1 MKMSMTS
8 RFKTYA
14 ATLAIGALLPILSM
28 AEENTPKE
36 SMPPAPQTIVTIN
49 GEPVTD
55 LEVLAFNALQGG
67 QNKLDSQQA
76 QVQLLNQLV
85 NTTLLAQ
92 AAEKEGVDKLPQV
105 VAALKMAR
113 IQVLAE
119 AKVNDYFAKHPVTDE
134 EIKAAYD
141 KKFTT
146 EALQEYKVS
155 HILVKEEQEA
165 KDIIAALEKGEAFDK
180 LAKEHSLDSSKD
192 AGGEL
197 GWVGRNQVVKPF
209 GDAMSSLKKG
219 EFSKTPVKSQ
229 FGWHVILVED
239 IRAQE
244 PPPLDQVKEQFRAQL
259 QQQQLAKL
267 VTEMRSKAKVEV
279 AGAEK
284 GAKAPPPEAKPA
296 PQAK

>member
-1 MKMSMTS
+1 MKISMIKNI
-8 RFKTYA
+8 KTCA
-14 ATLAIGALLPILSM
+14 VALAISALLPMLSI
-28 AEENTPKE
+28 AEENAPKE
-36 SMPPAPQTIVTIN
+36 DKAPAPQTIVTIN

-55 LEVLAFNALQGG
+55 LEVLAFNALQGN

-105 VAALKMAR
+105 LAALKMTR

-134 EIKAAYD
+134 EIKAAYE
-141 KKFTT
+141 KRFTK

-209 GDAMSSLKKG
+209 GDAMSTLKKG

-244 PPPLDQVKEQFRAQL
+244 PPPLDQVKEQFRIQL

-267 VTEMRSKAKVEV
+267 VSEMRSKAKVEV

-284 GAKAPPPEAKPA
+284 ATKAPAPEAKPA

>member
-1 MKMSMTS
+1 MKISMTN
-8 RFKTYA
+8 RIKNCA
-14 ATLAIGALLPILSM
+14 AVLAISAILPTLAV
-28 AEENTPKE
+28 AEENTAQKT
-36 SMPPAPQTIVTIN
+36 SPPVPQTIVTIN
-49 GEPVTD
+49 GSAITD

-119 AKVNDYFAKHPVTDE
+119 ARVNDYFAKHPVTDE

-141 KKFTT
+141 KKFTR

-180 LAKEHSLDSSKD
+180 LAREHSLDSSKD

-209 GDAMSSLKKG
+209 GDAMSSLEKG
-219 EFSKTPVKSQ
+219 KFSKTPVKSQ

-239 IRAQE
+239 IRAQQ
-244 PPPLDQVKEQFRAQL
+244 PPPMDQVKEQFRAQL

-267 VTEMRSKAKVEV
+267 VTEMRNQATVEV
-279 AGAEK
+279 AGAEQ
-284 GAKAPPPEAKPA
+284 AANAPTQEAKPA

>member
-1 MKMSMTS
+1 MKISMIS
-8 RFKTYA
+8 RFKTHA
-14 ATLAIGALLPILSM
+14 AALAITTMLPALAL
-28 AEENTPKE
+28 AEEKAAQE
-36 SMPPAPQTIVTIN
+36 ASPPVPQTIVTIN
-49 GEPVTD
+49 GDAITD
-55 LEVLAFNALQGG
+55 LEVLAFNALQGN

-92 AAEKEGVDKLPQV
+92 AAEKDGVDKLPQV
-105 VAALKMAR
+105 VAALKMAK

-141 KKFTT
+141 KKFTK

-165 KDIIAALEKGEAFDK
+165 KDIIASLEKGEAFDK
-180 LAKEHSLDSSKD
+180 LAKEHSVDSSKD

-239 IRAQE
+239 VRAQQ

-259 QQQQLAKL
+259 QQRQLAKL
-267 VTEMRSKAKVEV
+267 VTEMRNQATVEV

-284 GAKAPPPEAKPA
+284 TTASPAQEAKPA

>member
-1 MKMSMTS
+1 MKKTMNIKLKTFAAALAMS
-8 RFKTYA
+8 
-14 ATLAIGALLPILSM
+14 ALLPVLTQ
-28 AEENTPKE
+28 AEEKAAPAAAE
-36 SMPPAPQTIVTIN
+36 SPASHTIVTIN
-49 GEPVTD
+49 GDAVSY
-55 LEVLAFNALQGG
+55 LEVLAFNALQGN

-92 AAEKEGVDKLPQV
+92 AAKKDGIDKLPQV
-105 VAALKMAR
+105 EASLKMAKV
-113 IQVLAE
+113 QVLAE
-119 AKVNDYFAKHPVTDE
+119 AKVNDYFAKHPVSDE

-141 KKFTT
+141 KKFTK

-165 KDIIAALEKGEAFDK
+165 KDIIASLEKGEDFHK
-180 LAKEHSLDSSKD
+180 LAKVHSLDSSKD

-209 GDAMSSLKKG
+209 GDAMSNLQKG
-219 EFSKTPVKSQ
+219 QYSKTPVKTQ

-239 IRAQE
+239 VRAQE

-267 VTEMRSKAKVEV
+267 VSEMRNQAKVEV
-279 AGAEK
+279 ADAEK
-284 GAKAPPPEAKPA
+284 PVETKAPAAPAAK
-296 PQAK
+296 

>member
-1 MKMSMTS
+1 MKKTMNIRLKTFAAALAMS
-8 RFKTYA
+8 
-14 ATLAIGALLPILSM
+14 ALLPTLTQ
-28 AEENTPKE
+28 AEEKAA
-36 SMPPAPQTIVTIN
+36 PAAAKSLASHTIVTIN
-49 GEPVTD
+49 GDAISD
-55 LEVLAFNALQGG
+55 LEVLAFNALQGN

-92 AAEKEGVDKLPQV
+92 AAKKDGIDKLPQV
-105 VAALKMAR
+105 EAALRMAKV
-113 IQVLAE
+113 QVLAE
-119 AKVNDYFAKHPVTDE
+119 AKVNDYFAKHPVSDE

-141 KKFTT
+141 KKFTK

-165 KDIIAALEKGEAFDK
+165 KDIIASLEKGEDFHK
-180 LAKEHSLDSSKD
+180 LAKVHSLDSSKD

-209 GDAMSSLKKG
+209 GDAMSSLQKG
-219 EFSKTPVKSQ
+219 QYSKTPVKTQ
-229 FGWHVILVED
+229 FGWHVLLVED
-239 IRAQE
+239 MRAQE

-267 VTEMRSKAKVEV
+267 VSEMRNQAKVEV

-284 GAKAPPPEAKPA
+284 PAETKAPAAPAAK
-296 PQAK
+296 

>member
-1 MKMSMTS
+1 MNH
-8 RFKTYA
+8 RFKTLVA
-14 ATLAIGALLPILSM
+14 AVAMTAMMPLSSQ
-28 AEENTPKE
+28 AEDK
-36 SMPPAPQTIVTIN
+36 PAAEKKPLEPQTIVTIN
-49 GEPVTD
+49 GDAITD

-92 AAEKEGVDKLPQV
+92 AAEKDGVDKLPQV

-119 AKVNDYFAKHPVTDE
+119 AKVNDYFARHPVTDE

-141 KKFTT
+141 KKFTR

-155 HILVKEEQEA
+155 HILVKEEKEA
-165 KDIIAALEKGEAFDK
+165 RDIIAALEKGEDFDK
-180 LAKEHSLDSSKD
+180 LAREHSLDSSKD

-209 GDAMSSLKKG
+209 GDAMSTLEKG
-219 EFSKTPVKSQ
+219 SFSKTPVKSQ

-239 IRAQE
+239 IRAQQ

-267 VTEMRSKAKVEV
+267 VTEMRNQATVKV
-279 AGAEK
+279 AGAEN
-284 GAKAPPPEAKPA
+284 APQTAPVQDEKPA
-296 PQAK
+296 PEK

>member
-1 MKMSMTS
+1 MTN
-8 RFKTYA
+8 RIKNCA
-14 ATLAIGALLPILSM
+14 AVLAISAILPTLAV
-28 AEENTPKE
+28 AEENTAQKT
-36 SMPPAPQTIVTIN
+36 SPPVPQTIVTIN
-49 GEPVTD
+49 GSAITD

-119 AKVNDYFAKHPVTDE
+119 ARVNDYFAKHPVTDE

-141 KKFTT
+141 KKFTK

-180 LAKEHSLDSSKD
+180 LAREHSLDSSKD

-209 GDAMSSLKKG
+209 GDAMSSLEKG
-219 EFSKTPVKSQ
+219 KFSKTPVKSQ

-239 IRAQE
+239 IRAQQ
-244 PPPLDQVKEQFRAQL
+244 PPPMDQVKEQFRAQL

-267 VTEMRSKAKVEV
+267 VTEMRNQATVEV
-279 AGAEK
+279 AGAEQ
-284 GAKAPPPEAKPA
+284 AANAPTQEAKPA

>member
-1 MKMSMTS
+1 MNIPMTS

-14 ATLAIGALLPILSM
+14 ATLAIGVLLPIFSA
-28 AEENTPKE
+28 AEENAPTENK
-36 SMPPAPQTIVTIN
+36 PPAPQTIVTID
-49 GEPVTD
+49 GEPITD
-55 LEVLAFNALQGG
+55 LEVLAFNALQGN

-92 AAEKEGVDKLPQV
+92 AAEKDGVDKLPQV

-134 EIKAAYD
+134 EIKAAYE
-141 KKFTT
+141 KRFTK

-209 GDAMSSLKKG
+209 GDAMSTLKKG

-244 PPPLDQVKEQFRAQL
+244 PPPLDQVKEQFRIQL

-267 VTEMRSKAKVEV
+267 VSEMRNKAKVEV
-279 AGAEK
+279 AGAEE
-284 GAKAPPPEAKPA
+284 AATPPAQQAKPVS
-296 PQAK
+296 QAK